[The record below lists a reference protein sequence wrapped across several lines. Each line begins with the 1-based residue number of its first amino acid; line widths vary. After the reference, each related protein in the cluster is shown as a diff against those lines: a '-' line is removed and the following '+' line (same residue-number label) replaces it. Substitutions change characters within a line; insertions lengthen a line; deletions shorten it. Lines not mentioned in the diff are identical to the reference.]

1 MAGAAKKKPDLTLVF
16 GMGGKKPPSEGKG
29 GGLDMPPL
37 PDEEEDDAGYD
48 DLSDSA
54 EESGESDEEQ
64 ATEEKGGLDD
74 EGKQLAA
81 KALGSDDP
89 DAAQALKDFVS
100 HCMREYGAHE

>member
-1 MAGAAKKKPDLTLVF
+1 MAAAAKKKPDLSIIF
-16 GMGGKKPPSEGKG
+16 GMGGDKKPPAGKG

-37 PDEEEDDAGYD
+37 PDEEDDSGYD
-48 DLSDSA
+48 DLSDTA
-54 EESGESDEEQ
+54 EESDESDTEKSEE
-64 ATEEKGGLDD
+64 AKGGLDD

-100 HCMREYGAHE
+100 HCMREYG